1 MEALE
6 NEIKQYEFKLN
17 KIPDEYNTSMLCE
30 WSAIREKEIYF
41 IRKIAYLKKKSKER
55 ELNDKKYKASVVI
68 KKWKDESNPKY
79 TQSRKAKS
87 DPDPYKGNIMINNV
101 LKENRQPE
109 SMIKLLESYEDEE
122 NNAQQY
128 RDFID
133 SLDDESLYNL
143 DNAMDALELIP

>member
-6 NEIKQYEFKLN
+6 NEIKQYEFKLS

-41 IRKIAYLKKKSKER
+41 IRKIAYLKKISKEK

-68 KKWKDESNPKY
+68 KKWEDESNPKDV
-79 TQSRKAKS
+79 QNNKAKR
-87 DPDPYKGNIMINNV
+87 DPDTHKDNIMIDNV
-101 LKENRQPE
+101 LKEDKQSE
-109 SMIKLLESYEDEE
+109 SMNEPLESYVDEE

-128 RDFID
+128 R
-133 SLDDESLYNL
+133 
-143 DNAMDALELIP
+143 